1 MGNIRI
7 IGPRGSGK
15 TTYLAALA
23 YYPDENRPGQKVK
36 NVKLRPLNDETR
48 ELAEKAENIILQGES
63 LEPNDIAGGIDA
75 LPFYSFG
82 LEVKPKFHTP
92 FHTPELINV
101 AVRDYPG
108 EIFEE
113 LAGSANANP
122 LHREFVD
129 ECLEDGVDGCLI
141 LLTDWSKEKDQFI
154 SRVLTKFTKLMDTK
168 GRSEN
173 LRIAVAMSKCERGEL
188 WSGRLDP
195 TLDLF
200 QQHLPKTTAILQ
212 KTLPSKNLQF
222 YAISTFGVLDRNDP
236 RPNREDVIGTGG
248 TSSILRE
255 PGKWKPYGILEPLY
269 WLSKGK
275 DLKYV

>member
-23 YYPDENRPGQKVK
+23 YYPDKGRSGRK
-36 NVKLRPLNDETR
+36 NKNLKLQPLNDETKT
-48 ELAEKAENIILQGES
+48 LADKAEDIILEGES
-63 LEPNDIAGGIDA
+63 LEPTSVEGGIDA

-82 LEVKPKFHTP
+82 LEIKPFLKK
-92 FHTPELINV
+92 PELINI

-113 LAGSANANP
+113 LADATTASS
-122 LHREFVD
+122 LHQDFIN
-129 ECLEDGVDGCLI
+129 ECLESGVDGCLI
-141 LLTDWSKEKDQFI
+141 LLNDWDRGTDKFT
-154 SRVLTKFTKLMDTK
+154 SRVLSKFTQLMDVN
-168 GRSEN
+168 GRANN

-195 TLDLF
+195 SMDLF
-200 QQHLPKTTAILQ
+200 QQHLPKTKAVLEQAIPRQ
-212 KTLPSKNLQF
+212 NLQF
-222 YAISTFGVLDRNDP
+222 YAISTFGVLGRTDP
-236 RPNREDVIGTGG
+236 RPNREDVIDTGG
-248 TSSILRE
+248 SHSVLRF
-255 PGKWKPYGILEPLY
+255 PAKWKPHGIVEPLY

-275 DLKYV
+275 KLGYV

>member
-23 YYPDENRPGQKVK
+23 YYPDKKRPGRKVK
-36 NVKLRPLNDETR
+36 HVKLQALNDDTR

-63 LEPNDIAGGIDA
+63 LEPTRVEGGIDA

-82 LEVKPKFHTP
+82 LEIKPKFYTS
-92 FHTPELINV
+92 ELINI

-108 EIFEE
+108 EIFDE
-113 LAGSANANP
+113 LASSVNTNP

-141 LLTDWSKEKDQFI
+141 LLTDWSKEKDQFL
-154 SRVLTKFTKLMDTK
+154 SRVLTKFTKLMDIK

-200 QQHLPKTTAILQ
+200 QQHLPQTTAILEQ
-212 KTLPSKNLQF
+212 TLPSKNLQF
-222 YAISTFGVLDRNDP
+222 YAISTFGVLERNDP
-236 RPNREDVIGTGG
+236 RPNREDVIGTDS
-248 TSSILRE
+248 TNSILRE
-255 PGKWKPYGILEPLY
+255 PNKWQPYGLLEPLY

>member
-23 YYPDENRPGQKVK
+23 YYPDKKRPGKKSK
-36 NVKLRPLNDETR
+36 NIKLQPLNDETR
-48 ELAEKAENIILQGES
+48 DLAEKAENIILEGES
-63 LEPNDIAGGIDA
+63 LEPTTVEGGIDG

-82 LEVKPKFHTP
+82 LEVKPMFQP
-92 FHTPELINV
+92 PELINV

-113 LAGSANANP
+113 LADSNGANP
-122 LHREFVD
+122 LHQDFIN
-129 ECLEDGVDGCLI
+129 ECLEAGVDGCLI
-141 LLTDWSKEKDQFI
+141 LLTDWDKGTDKFT
-154 SRVLTKFTKLMDTK
+154 SRVLSKFTKLMDIN
-168 GRSEN
+168 GRADN
-173 LRIAVAMSKCERGEL
+173 LRIAVALSKCERGEL

-195 TLDLF
+195 SLDLF
-200 QQHLPKTTAILQ
+200 QQHLPKTKAVLEESI
-212 KTLPSKNLQF
+212 PAKNLQF
-222 YAISTFGVLDRNDP
+222 YAISTFGVLGRNDP

-248 TSSILRE
+248 SHSVLRSPE
-255 PGKWKPYGILEPLY
+255 KWKPHGIIDPLY

-275 DLKYV
+275 NLRYV

>member
-23 YYPDENRPGQKVK
+23 YYNRKSQKVK
-36 NVKLRPLNDETR
+36 NVRLEPLNDETR

-82 LEVKPKFHTP
+82 LEVKPKFHTL

-108 EIFEE
+108 EIFDE
-113 LAGSANANP
+113 LASSVNTNL
-122 LHREFVD
+122 LHKEFVD

-141 LLTDWSKEKDQFI
+141 LLTDWNKEKDQFL
-154 SRVLTKFTKLMDTK
+154 SRVLTKFTKLMDIR

-200 QQHLPKTTAILQ
+200 QQHLPKTTAVLE

-222 YAISTFGVLDRNDP
+222 YAISTFGVLERNDP
-236 RPNREDVIGTGG
+236 RPNREDVIGTYS
-248 TSSILRE
+248 TNSILRD
-255 PGKWKPYGILEPLY
+255 PDKWQPYGLLEPLY
-269 WLSKGK
+269 WLSKGE